1 MLHLLIHKCNTLQE
15 NMFSS
20 RDDAH
25 FEMTSTFKCAW
36 YFEQQGQ
43 EEMGL
48 RDSKEDTYASQQC
61 PLTNN
66 RLIMWRRTKNKIK
79 WEQKKAAPASSD
91 ATADIS

>member
-1 MLHLLIHKCNTLQE
+1 MFVQQFYLLTNPQVQHIARKHV
-15 NMFSS
+15 
-20 RDDAH
+20 

-48 RDSKEDTYASQQC
+48 RDSKEDTHASQQC

>member
-1 MLHLLIHKCNTLQE
+1 MNLLLSCREKKKKKKRQGQIRKGE
-15 NMFSS
+15 S
-20 RDDAH
+20 
-25 FEMTSTFKCAW
+25 
-36 YFEQQGQ
+36 FEQQGQ